1 MFKRHYLT
9 GVLVLLSLATGSAVA
24 SAAETGIKTTSDSSI
39 RAIAYRHDPHR
50 PFYGDRGLYD
60 YAGPRAGYGYY
71 PWYDDR
77 WDAFTWSG
85 NGYYKGSPSQPHF
98 GGVPTNARQRKGTSK
113 IMQIRPS
120 MTVVPLLAA
129 ILVGP
134 LVQANGEPGSD
145 ARVTH
150 LVVLPAPVG
159 HRQPTLDDLPPWLR
173 EMEKPGGR
181 ASPTQDTNS
190 DKRRGTAR

>member
-1 MFKRHYLT
+1 MLKTLITHKSRQT
-9 GVLVLLSLATGSAVA
+9 GIWRNSNVQASLSHRRLATGSAVA

-98 GGVPTNARQRKGTSK
+98 GGVPTNARQREGTSK

-159 HRQPTLDDLPPWLR
+159 HRQPTLDDLPHGFVR
-173 EMEKPGGR
+173 
-181 ASPTQDTNS
+181 
-190 DKRRGTAR
+190 